1 MLTKPIFAQPI
12 DFSAELDAGFAADWF
27 GGWIILWVLQ
37 VVRSGLLEVIY
48 LQVAVPERPGHTA
61 TGSYEDS

>member
-12 DFSAELDAGFAADWF
+12 DFSAELDARFAADWF
-27 GGWIILWVLQ
+27 RGWIILWVLQ
-37 VVRSGLLEVIY
+37 VVRSGLEVIY

-61 TGSYEDS
+61 TGSHEDS